1 MTTATRLGNVLTRL
15 SFGAIASM
23 ALLALPIVG
32 SHPAMAQNHGPA
44 ALAGTVSS
52 PEEGKMEGVVV
63 SAKRPGSTIMVS
75 VSTDAQGQYSFP
87 QDRLAPG
94 AYDITMRAIGYTLE
108 PTTATI
114 QSGGSTQLD
123 LELAK
128 AAPDVLALQMSNGEW
143 IQSAPGAPAQKMAL
157 LRCLDCH
164 GLQRPFFS
172 KDNASEMAF
181 TVQRMSAHSSNASP
195 NLPFFNQ
202 NASEILSSPPTKAQA
217 ELAAY
222 IASINLSSG
231 ETWPYRLQTQRR
243 PTGKSTQA
251 IITTYDLP
259 DFAAPHDTLLDKAG
273 NVWFSDF
280 QHQFISKLDPKTGKV
295 ARYPV
300 PVSKPGFPTGGIMIT
315 MDKDG
320 NIWEGMMGQA
330 QIAKLDPKTEQVS
343 IYLAPDWNKG
353 DTRVTMID
361 GLHSNV
367 DGKLWTKTNGGPD
380 TGHANKLYQFDL
392 ATKQFSEV
400 LPPAGKRDIAA
411 YGLVTDLDNN
421 VYGLDNNPS
430 QRQIWRT
437 SAKTGETTYIDL
449 LAGVGGARRGH
460 IDSQNRLWFSQFH
473 ANRYAMYDPKSGK
486 VTAWDVPVTYAGAY
500 DVQFDDSKYAWGAD
514 MSTDLVQRLDVE
526 TGEWSSY
533 LLPTSINTRH
543 IDVQKSSDPNVL
555 SSMWTE
561 GQQTSKIVHI
571 EPLTP

>member
-1 MTTATRLGNVLTRL
+1 MTSAKRIGSALTGL
-15 SFGAIASM
+15 PFGAITGM
-23 ALLALPIVG
+23 GLLALPIAA

-94 AYDITMRAIGYTLE
+94 AYDITMRAVGYTLK
-108 PTTATI
+108 PTVATI
-114 QSGGSTQLD
+114 QPGGATQLD
-123 LELAK
+123 LALAK
-128 AAPDVLALQMSNGEW
+128 AAPDVLALQLSNSELL
-143 IQSAPGAPAQKMAL
+143 QSAPGTPAQKMAM

-181 TVQRMSAHSSNASP
+181 TVERMSAHSSNASP
-195 NLPFFNQ
+195 NFPFFNQ
-202 NASEILSSPPTKAQA
+202 NASEILSNPPNKAQA
-217 ELAAY
+217 ELGAY

-231 ETWPYRLQTQRR
+231 ESWPFRPQTQHR

-259 DFAAPHDTLLDKAG
+259 DAAAPHDTLLDKAG

-280 QHQFISKLDPKTGKV
+280 QHQRISKLDPKTGEV
-295 ARYPV
+295 THYPV

-320 NIWEGMMGQA
+320 HIWEGMMGQA
-330 QIAKLDPKTEQVS
+330 QIAELDPKTGQVS
-343 IYLAPDWNKG
+343 VYLAPDWEKG
-353 DTRVTMID
+353 DTRITMID

-380 TGHANKLYQFDL
+380 PGHGNKLYQFDL
-392 ATKQFSEV
+392 ATKQFHEV
-400 LPPAGKRDIAA
+400 MPPAGKHDIAA

-421 VYGLDNNPS
+421 VYGLDNNPT

-473 ANRYAMYDPKSGK
+473 ANRYAMFDPKSGK

-500 DVQFDDSKYAWGAD
+500 DVQFDDAKYAWGAD

-561 GQQTSKIVHI
+561 GQQSSKIVHI
-571 EPLTP
+571 EALTP

>member
-1 MTTATRLGNVLTRL
+1 MG
-15 SFGAIASM
+15 
-23 ALLALPIVG
+23 LLALPISA

-63 SAKRPGSTIMVS
+63 SAKRRGSTIMVS
-75 VSTDAQGQYSFP
+75 VSTNAQGRYSFP
-87 QDRLAPG
+87 QERLTPG
-94 AYDITMRAIGYTLE
+94 TYDITIRAIGYTLK

-114 QSGGSTQLD
+114 ESGGPAQLD
-123 LELAK
+123 LGLQK

-143 IQSAPGAPAQKMAL
+143 LQSAPGTARQKLAL

-164 GLQRPFFS
+164 GLQRPLFS
-172 KDNASEMAF
+172 RKDASEMAF
-181 TVQRMSAHSSNASP
+181 TVQRMAAHSANASP
-195 NLPFFNQ
+195 NFPFFHQ
-202 NASEILSSPPTKAQA
+202 SASEELSRPPTRGQA

-231 ETWPYRLQTQRR
+231 ETWPYKLKTQPR

-251 IITTYDLP
+251 IVTTYDLP
-259 DFAAPHDTLLDKAG
+259 DSAAPHDTLLDKAG

-280 QHQFISKLDPKTGKV
+280 QHHVISKLDPKTGKV
-295 ARYPV
+295 TRYPV
-300 PVSKPGFPTGGIMIT
+300 PLSKPGFPTGGLMIT

-320 NIWEGMMGQA
+320 NIWEAMMGQA
-330 QIAKLDPKTEQVS
+330 QIAKLDPKTEKVS
-343 IYLAPDWNKG
+343 VYLAPDWDKG
-353 DTRVTMID
+353 DTRFTMID
-361 GLHSNV
+361 ALHSNV

-380 TGHANKLYQFDL
+380 PGHPNKLYQFDL
-392 ATKQFSEV
+392 ATEKFNEV

-421 VYGLDNNPS
+421 VYGLDNNPD

-437 SAKTGETTYIDL
+437 NAGTGETTYIDL
-449 LAGVGGARRGH
+449 PLGVGGARRGH

-473 ANRYAMYDPKSGK
+473 ANRYAMYDPKTGK
-486 VTAWDVPVTYAGAY
+486 ITQWELPVDYAGAY
-500 DVQFDDSKYAWGAD
+500 DVQFDDFGYAWGAD
-514 MSTDLVQRLDVE
+514 MSTDLVQRLNVE

-561 GQQTSKIVHI
+561 GQQTGKIVHI